1 MGDSQNKAAILARVV
16 FSMKPGPKP
25 TIPRRAVLELHNQ
38 GKSIP
43 AIARELG
50 ISKSSVRR
58 VPGVWKPREKLT
70 TEERRRRHLER
81 ARRNM
86 AKANAKK
93 KKRRAAVLGTL

>member
-1 MGDSQNKAAILARVV
+1 V
-16 FSMKPGPKP
+16 KPGPTP
-25 TIPRRAVLELHNQ
+25 RIPRKAVLDLHNQ
-38 GKSIP
+38 GKNITE
-43 AIARELG
+43 IAKVLG
-50 ISKSSVRR
+50 ISRSSVRR

-93 KKRRAAVLGTL
+93 KNRRAAVLGTL

>member
-1 MGDSQNKAAILARVV
+1 VR
-16 FSMKPGPKP
+16 PGPKP
-25 TIPRRAVLELHNQ
+25 TVNRKAVLDLHKQ

-70 TEERRRRHLER
+70 TEERRARHLAR

-93 KKRRAAVLGTL
+93 KKKRRAAVLGTL